1 MPTGGLRGYINKDD
15 LRKILRLAEP
25 RWTVVKTNHLLH
37 ALRLWGMDA
46 AFKLEPFEYGVT
58 VPSSRRMFE
67 GLTDSVIAEECGV
80 VPYPFLFMTHLGPSA
95 PITKG
100 GGVSHP
106 DQYIQALGE
115 AGARSDT
122 AIRLPDG
129 ASATLE
135 GVIRESLANFN
146 IEQEMEFTAVA
157 YSR

>member
-1 MPTGGLRGYINKDD
+1 
-15 LRKILRLAEP
+15 
-25 RWTVVKTNHLLH
+25 
-37 ALRLWGMDA
+37 
-46 AFKLEPFEYGVT
+46 
-58 VPSSRRMFE
+58 MFE
-67 GLTDSVIAEECGV
+67 ALTDSVIAEECGV

-157 YSR
+157 YSRWLPPTRRWVDRHGYVHSFDEIAEALMSRSLDGASCCGCARPLCTGELASRQRARRHPG